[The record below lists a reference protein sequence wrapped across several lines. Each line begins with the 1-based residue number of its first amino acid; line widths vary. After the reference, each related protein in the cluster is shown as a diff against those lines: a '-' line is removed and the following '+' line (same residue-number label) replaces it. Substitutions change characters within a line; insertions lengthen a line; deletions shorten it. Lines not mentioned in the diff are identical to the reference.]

1 MSRISRS
8 RDDGFK
14 RATNVSLGDTLL
26 TEAKS
31 LGVNVS
37 RACEQGLAEE
47 VRQERARRWQEQN
60 SAGFDAWNGYVER
73 LGIPLSNY
81 RKF

>member
-1 MSRISRS
+1 MSRMSRL
-8 RDDGFK
+8 RDDGLK

-37 RACEQGLAEE
+37 RACEHGLAEE
-47 VRQERARRWQEQN
+47 VRQEKARRWQEQN
-60 SAGFDAWNGYVER
+60 SAGFDAWNDYVER
-73 LGIPLSNY
+73 LGVPLSSY